1 MLGLLLL
8 CVLFTISTLPSVR
21 PSVPPWCPHRSCIPP
36 HVWAIKHTLSQRT
49 FGPVVQLSY
58 NACLKCA
65 FCSSLLFI
73 SNLLFQFSVPRLGGG
88 WLLFICISQ
97 NEIFILYAFP
107 SRSYG
112 FSQCK
117 WYLGLDFHSRLLL
130 LRGKANSFE
139 QSSSWEAIYFS
150 STQSECWTRLLMHWS
165 KSASVRNLSRLQL
178 SFMWLNS

>member
-1 MLGLLLL
+1 M
-8 CVLFTISTLPSVR
+8 CFIHDINIAER
-21 PSVPPWCPHRSCIPP
+21 PSPPSPPDAHTQVMYPPPP
-36 HVWAIKHTLSQRT
+36 HVCAIKHTHSQRT
-49 FGPVVQLSY
+49 FGPVVQRSY

-73 SNLLFQFSVPRLGGG
+73 SNLLFQFSVPRLGRRWVGGGCEG

-150 STQSECWTRLLMHWS
+150 STQSECWTRLLMH
-165 KSASVRNLSRLQL
+165 
-178 SFMWLNS
+178 

>member
-1 MLGLLLL
+1 MVCCC
-8 CVLFTISTLPSVR
+8 CVFYSRYQHCRAFSPK
-21 PSVPPWCPHRSCIPP
+21 IPDVHTG
-36 HVWAIKHTLSQRT
+36 HVAPRLSHQTHFTLSQRA
-49 FGPVVQLSY
+49 FGPVVQLAY
-58 NACLKCA
+58 NACLKCAFCDACLKCA

-73 SNLLFQFSVPRLGGG
+73 SNLLFQFSVPRLGWGV

-150 STQSECWTRLLMHWS
+150 STQSECWTRLLMH
-165 KSASVRNLSRLQL
+165 
-178 SFMWLNS
+178 

>member
-8 CVLFTISTLPSVR
+8 LLLRVLFTISTFAERFPLKIPDVHTGHA
-21 PSVPPWCPHRSCIPP
+21 PPRLSHQT
-36 HVWAIKHTLSQRT
+36 HFTLSQRT
-49 FGPVVQLSY
+49 FRPVVQRTY
-58 NACLKCA
+58 NACLKWA

-73 SNLLFQFSVPRLGGG
+73 SNLLFQFSVPRLGRRGG
-88 WLLFICISQ
+88 GGLLFICILQ

-150 STQSECWTRLLMHWS
+150 STQSECWTRLLMH
-165 KSASVRNLSRLQL
+165 
-178 SFMWLNS
+178 